1 MLELR
6 VAEQSQ
12 VAEARRRAVAAAVA
26 DGFGEAAA
34 ARVALAATEL
44 ATNLLKHGGG
54 GRLLVQADGPLVSLL
69 ALDTGRGIGD
79 LARCL
84 GDGYSTAGTL
94 GQGLG
99 ALRRLAP
106 GLEVATWPQ
115 QGTAVLAQLPRDDGQ
130 APPSPPAVAG
140 LSVPMAGETACG
152 DAWAWHED
160 AEGRTLFVVDGLGH
174 GTDAAV
180 AANESITQFRRA
192 QQATPVEILQRVHA
206 GIRHTRGGA
215 AAVARIHWASA
226 TISFAGV
233 GNIAGT
239 FVPRVGAPRRMVSHN
254 GIVGHNARKIQAF
267 DYPCGAGRL
276 VMHSDGLGSS
286 WSLDRYPGLLR
297 AHPLLMAAVLY
308 RDHSRGR
315 DDTTV
320 VVADTSPPA
329 P

>member
-6 VAEQSQ
+6 VSEQSQ
-12 VAEARRRAVAAAVA
+12 VAEARRRAVALAVA
-26 DGFGEAAA
+26 DGFSEEAA

-54 GRLLVQADGPLVSLL
+54 GRLLVQADGPQVSLL

-115 QGTAVLAQLPRDDGQ
+115 QGTVVLAQLPRHDGE
-130 APPSPPAVAG
+130 APPPASVAG

-152 DAWAWHED
+152 DAWASHED
-160 AEGRTLFVVDGLGH
+160 AEGRTVFVVDGLGH

-180 AANESITQFRRA
+180 AANEAITQFRRA
-192 QQATPVEILQRVHA
+192 QQASPVDILQRVHA

-215 AAVARIHWASA
+215 AAVARIQWASA

-239 FVPRVGAPRRMVSHN
+239 FVPRVGAARRMVSHN

-267 DYPCGAGRL
+267 DYPCGPGRL
-276 VMHSDGLGSS
+276 VMHSDGLGTS

-297 AHPLLMAAVLY
+297 AHPLLLAAVLY
-308 RDHSRGR
+308 RDHARGR

-320 VVADTSPPA
+320 VVADTSPLA